1 LRSAWRL
8 LKSWVLRIYG
18 WWSHE
23 WHWMSLSSCSVCP
36 DSSTTHQD
44 YDCNRQWWEF
54 TSDEVTRDNERHWMI
69 SLFSIDLI
77 QWHWM
82 SLHAVCAR
90 THRRLIKTHDCN
102 TQWYVFL
109 HHFHQSRRLWGFWT
123 KPRNFSKVSLT
134 SSWYSV
140 CCIQCVWLS
149 GQQQTSNTH
158 CVKYLSVCVA
168 THPVSTICQHT
179 LFLINPRAGT
189 RGGKLGSRP
198 KKMYGE
204 RLGDGVEY
212 HSMKPTPRR

>member
-1 LRSAWRL
+1 MM
-8 LKSWVLRIYG
+8 RIHE

-23 WHWMSLSSCSVCP
+23 RQWMTLNDLIEWHWIICIHAVCAQN
-36 DSSTTHQD
+36 DLI
-44 YDCNRQWWEF
+44 QW
-54 TSDEVTRDNERHWMI
+54 HWMI

-189 RGGKLGSRP
+189 RGGKLGRDP
-198 KKMYGE
+198 KKCTG
-204 RLGDGVEY
+204 RD
-212 HSMKPTPRR
+212 